1 MKTCIVVPVKDFRSA
16 KQRLAGVLSRGGR
29 EQLAR
34 WLCQR
39 TLRFFAEHFAEYPL
53 LVVTGSGDVARLAG
67 QHGAEVIR
75 EETAAGLSA
84 AVHIAA
90 TRVGELGFAS
100 MLVIPADIARLDE
113 DEIRTLLNCPRDEAS
128 VILCPARDAGT
139 NALLCTPPDVIPFH
153 FGEAS
158 SVAHREATER
168 VGARFRLLVLHHL
181 GVDLDRSDDLRALT
195 LPTSILAP
203 TLRSR
208 P

>member
-1 MKTCIVVPVKDFRSA
+1 MKTCIVIPIKGFRSA
-16 KQRLAGVLSRGGR
+16 KQRLAGVLSRGSR

-39 TLRFFAEHFAEYPL
+39 TLQFFTEYFAEYPL
-53 LVVTGSGDVARLAG
+53 LVVTESADVARLAV

-75 EETAAGLSA
+75 EPEAAGLSA
-84 AVHIAA
+84 AVQTAA
-90 TRVGELGFAS
+90 TRVRDLGFAS
-100 MLVIPADIARLDE
+100 MLVIPADIARLE
-113 DEIRTLLNCPRDEAS
+113 EAEIRTLLTCPRAEAS